1 MSCCCR
7 RHILPYRSHGSHRV
21 NRKWVTYFSHVCHPV
36 SRRHSSLATKAG
48 DKEQGQC
55 EWGSESLNLWVSEP
69 FHSDRRGVTGW
80 RHLVYQF
87 CWNLKMMWSFLRCIC
102 VVFHFILCISIFT
115 VQNYWWICRNTGKY
129 EQPDEKTTTLTAS
142 LLTAAFRV
150 DENTKMID
158 SRCGDFSLVS
168 TQHKQAF
175 VKHLW
180 YRGLKKWFQQKLN
193 QFLSHL
199 TRRLTNSADLS
210 LKQ

>member
-7 RHILPYRSHGSHRV
+7 RHILTYRSHGSHRV

-69 FHSDRRGVTGW
+69 FHS
-80 RHLVYQF
+80 QF

-102 VVFHFILCISIFT
+102 DVFHFILCISIFT
-115 VQNYWWICRNTGKY
+115 VDYWWICRNTGKY
-129 EQPDEKTTTLTAS
+129 KQPDEKTTTLTAC
-142 LLTAAFRV
+142 LLTAAFSV

-168 TQHKQAF
+168 TQNKQAF

-180 YRGLKKWFQQKLN
+180 YRGLQ
-193 QFLSHL
+193 
-199 TRRLTNSADLS
+199 
-210 LKQ
+210 